1 MRMKKD
7 RTIYEYCQNCDEELE
22 MTIVQR
28 DQSNPHLVWV
38 RCPKCSEIKPVDI
51 HQLAEEIREEIS
63 EEALLKEDELDD
75 EEQIEPRAPISPV
88 KFGQKQTKKK
98 KGKNKKETKEET
110 DYKIEKDRAREY
122 QISEGYKIGETIH
135 HSQWRDYGVVLR
147 VRKSGGGREMMEVR
161 FEKQGIKRLL
171 IHQKS

>member
-1 MRMKKD
+1 MKKEK
-7 RTIYEYCQNCDEELE
+7 TIYEYCQNCDEELE

-51 HQLAEEIREEIS
+51 HQLAEEIREEGS
-63 EEALLKEDELDD
+63 EEDFLKEEEVD
-75 EEQIEPRAPISPV
+75 EEEQTEAHLSIPPV
-88 KFGQKQTKKK
+88 KFGQKQTQKK

-110 DYKIEKDRAREY
+110 EYKIEKDKAREY
-122 QISEGYKIGETIH
+122 LLSEVYKVGETIH
-135 HSQWRDYGVVLR
+135 HSQWKDYGVVLR

-171 IHQKS
+171 VNQKRS